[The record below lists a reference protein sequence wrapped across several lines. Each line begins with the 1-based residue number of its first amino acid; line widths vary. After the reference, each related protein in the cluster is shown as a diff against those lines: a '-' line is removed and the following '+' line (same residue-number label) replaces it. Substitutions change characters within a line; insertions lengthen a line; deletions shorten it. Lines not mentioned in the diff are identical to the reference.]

1 MAQLQVIWDV
11 LFNGQAVTKKG
22 SDKEVAA
29 AMDAHL
35 GAVQVASVLRWNTVL
50 EGQKVAAAGFTSG
63 LRYMIPIDD
72 LDSQEVQALVD
83 SLGAF
88 TNSLVDLSKYSI
100 AEALDFPLSRSVK
113 ARFPVLG
120 KIALQTKFTNGLGY
134 TDHTKIKS
142 SMKNQ
147 TKDTK
152 NGLDPTREGKGSSSS
167 LFSDAFRSLLSDS
180 NWFLVLST
188 STEDGVQPPESV
200 LSRGSDG
207 GMYELNYDLREFAA
221 TLTEE
226 SKSHWWTPLDPE
238 DIYLNPQLTFDP
250 SEQLDSEFDPSGFH
264 HHGSKIGKII
274 ENVIDWEKKQSGNDD
289 FIEELE
295 YTLGRLSR
303 EKRLSRNITGKE
315 HGLVSGLESG
325 IITNKVILPWV
336 SEEFVNCLAFFI
348 MTRKPQYWRNGQSQI
363 HLIHPSDGVDI
374 DLLMNQ

>member
-1 MAQLQVIWDV
+1 MTQLQVIWDV
-11 LFNGQAVTKKG
+11 LFNGKAVTIKG

-29 AMDAHL
+29 AMDSHL
-35 GAVQVASVLRWNTVL
+35 GNVQVASVLRWNTVL

-63 LRYMIPIDD
+63 LRYMIPIDN
-72 LDSQEVQALVD
+72 LDTRGAQALVD

-113 ARFPVLG
+113 SRFPVLG
-120 KIALQTKFTNGLGY
+120 KLALQTKFTNGLGY

-152 NGLDPTREGKGSSSS
+152 NGLDPIRDGKGSSSS

-188 STEDGVQPPESV
+188 STEDGVQSPEAV

-226 SKSHWWTPLDPE
+226 SRNHWWTPLDPE
-238 DIYLNPQLTFDP
+238 DITLNPTLSFDP
-250 SEQLDSEFDPSGFH
+250 SEPIDSEFDPSSFH
-264 HHGSKIGKII
+264 HHGSKIQKLI
-274 ENVIDWEKKQSGNDD
+274 ENVIEWEEKQSGDED

-295 YTLGRLSR
+295 YTMGRLSR
-303 EKRLSRNITGKE
+303 EKRLSRQITGND

-325 IITNKVILPWV
+325 IITNKVILPWL

-363 HLIHPSDGVDI
+363 HLIHPSDGTDI

>member
-1 MAQLQVIWDV
+1 MTQLQVIWDV
-11 LFNGQAVTKKG
+11 LFNGKAVTIKG

-29 AMDAHL
+29 AMDSHL
-35 GAVQVASVLRWNTVL
+35 GNVQVASVLRWNTVL

-63 LRYMIPIDD
+63 LRYMIPIND
-72 LDSQEVQALVD
+72 LDSQEAQKLVD

-88 TNSLVDLSKYSI
+88 AHSLVDLSKYSI

-113 ARFPVLG
+113 SRFPVLG
-120 KIALQTKFTNGLGY
+120 KLALQTKFTNGLGY
-134 TDHTKIKS
+134 IDHTKIKS

-152 NGLDPTREGKGSSSS
+152 NGLDPIRDGKGSSSS

-188 STEDGVQPPESV
+188 STEDGVQSPEAV

-226 SKSHWWTPLDPE
+226 SRNHWWTPLDPE
-238 DIYLNPQLTFDP
+238 DITLNPTLSFDP
-250 SEQLDSEFDPSGFH
+250 SEPIDSEFDPSSFH
-264 HHGSKIGKII
+264 HHGSKIQKLI
-274 ENVIDWEKKQSGNDD
+274 ENVIEWEEKQSGDED

-295 YTLGRLSR
+295 YTMGRLSR
-303 EKRLSRNITGKE
+303 EKRLSRQITGND

-325 IITNKVILPWV
+325 IITNKVILPWL

-363 HLIHPSDGVDI
+363 HLIHPSDGTDI

>member
-1 MAQLQVIWDV
+1 MTQLQVIWDV
-11 LFNGQAVTKKG
+11 LFNGKAVTIKG

-29 AMDAHL
+29 AMDSHL
-35 GAVQVASVLRWNTVL
+35 GNVQVASVLRWNTVL

-63 LRYMIPIDD
+63 LRYMIPIDN
-72 LDSQEVQALVD
+72 LDTRGAQALVD

-88 TNSLVDLSKYSI
+88 AHSLVDLSKYSI

-113 ARFPVLG
+113 SRFPVLG
-120 KIALQTKFTNGLGY
+120 KLALQTKFTNGLGY

-152 NGLDPTREGKGSSSS
+152 NGLDPIRDGKGSSSS

-188 STEDGVQPPESV
+188 STEDGVQSPEAV

-226 SKSHWWTPLDPE
+226 SRNHWWTPLDPE
-238 DIYLNPQLTFDP
+238 DITLNPTLSFDP
-250 SEQLDSEFDPSGFH
+250 SEPIDSEYDPSSFH
-264 HHGSKIGKII
+264 HHGSKIQKLI
-274 ENVIDWEKKQSGNDD
+274 ENVIEWEEKQSGDED

-295 YTLGRLSR
+295 YTMGRLSR
-303 EKRLSRNITGKE
+303 EKRLSRQITGND

-325 IITNKVILPWV
+325 IITNKVILPWL

-363 HLIHPSDGVDI
+363 HLIHPSDGTDI

>member
-1 MAQLQVIWDV
+1 MARLQVIWDV

-22 SDKEVAA
+22 SDKEVAS
-29 AMDAHL
+29 AMDSHL
-35 GAVQVASVLRWNTVL
+35 GTTQVASVLRWNTVL

-63 LRYMIPIDD
+63 LRYMIPIDY
-72 LDSQEVQALVD
+72 LDSVESQTLID

-88 TNSLVDLSKYSI
+88 THSLVDLSKCSI

-120 KIALQTKFTNGLGY
+120 KLALQTKFTNGLGY

-152 NGLDPTREGKGSSSS
+152 NGLDPTRDGKGSSNS
-167 LFSDAFRSLLSDS
+167 LFSDVFRSLLSDS

-188 STEDGVQPPESV
+188 STEDGVQSPEAV

-207 GMYELNYDLREFAA
+207 GMYELNYDLRTFAS
-221 TLTEE
+221 TLTEQSE
-226 SKSHWWTPLDPE
+226 NHWWTPLDTE
-238 DIYLNPQLTFDP
+238 DISLNPQLSFDP
-250 SEQLDSEFDPSGFH
+250 SEPLDSEFDPSNFH
-264 HHGSKIGKII
+264 HHGPKIEKLI
-274 ENVIDWEKKQSGNDD
+274 ENVIDWEKKQSGDDD

-295 YTLGRLSR
+295 YTLERLSR
-303 EKRLSRNITGKE
+303 EKRLIRQITGND

-325 IITNKVILPWV
+325 IITNKVILPWI

-363 HLIHPSDGVDI
+363 HLIYPSDGVDI

>member
-29 AMDAHL
+29 AMDSHL

-63 LRYMIPIDD
+63 LRYMIPIDN
-72 LDSQEVQALVD
+72 LDSQEAKALVD

-88 TNSLVDLSKYSI
+88 TNPLVDLSKYSI
-100 AEALDFPLSRSVK
+100 AEALDFPLTRPLK

-120 KIALQTKFTNGLGY
+120 KLALQTKFTNGLGY

-152 NGLDPTREGKGSSSS
+152 NGLDPIRDGKGSSSS
-167 LFSDAFRSLLSDS
+167 LFSDAFRALLSDS

-188 STEDGVQPPESV
+188 STEDGVQSPESV

-207 GMYELNYDLREFAA
+207 GMYELNYDLRAFAA
-221 TLTEE
+221 TLTEQ
-226 SKSHWWTPLDPE
+226 SKNHWWTPLDPD
-238 DIYLNPQLTFDP
+238 DINLNPQLSFDP
-250 SEQLDSEFDPSGFH
+250 SELLDSEFDPSHFH
-264 HHGSKIGKII
+264 HHGAKTEKLI
-274 ENVIDWEKKQSGNDD
+274 ENVIDLEKKQSGDDD

-295 YTLGRLSR
+295 YTLERLSR
-303 EKRLSRNITGKE
+303 EKRLSRQITGNE

-325 IITNKVILPWV
+325 IITNQVILPWV

-348 MTRKPQYWRNGQSQI
+348 MTRKPQYWRNGHSKI

>member
-1 MAQLQVIWDV
+1 MTQLQVIWDV
-11 LFNGQAVTKKG
+11 LFNGKAVTIKG

-29 AMDAHL
+29 AMDSHL
-35 GAVQVASVLRWNTVL
+35 GNVQVASVLRWNTVL

-63 LRYMIPIDD
+63 LRYMIPIND
-72 LDSQEVQALVD
+72 LDSQEAQKLVD

-88 TNSLVDLSKYSI
+88 AHSLVDLSKYSI

-113 ARFPVLG
+113 SRFPVLG
-120 KIALQTKFTNGLGY
+120 KLALQTKFTNGLGY

-152 NGLDPTREGKGSSSS
+152 NGLDPIRDGKGSSSS

-188 STEDGVQPPESV
+188 STEDGVQSPEAV

-226 SKSHWWTPLDPE
+226 SRNHWWTPLDPA
-238 DIYLNPQLTFDP
+238 DITLNPALSFDP
-250 SEQLDSEFDPSGFH
+250 SEPIDSEFDPSSFH
-264 HHGSKIGKII
+264 HHGSKIQKLI
-274 ENVIDWEKKQSGNDD
+274 ENVIEWEEKQSGDED

-295 YTLGRLSR
+295 YTMGRLSR
-303 EKRLSRNITGKE
+303 EKRLSRQITGND

-325 IITNKVILPWV
+325 IITNKVILPWL

-363 HLIHPSDGVDI
+363 HLIHPSDGTDI

>member
-11 LFNGQAVTKKG
+11 LFNGKAVTQKG
-22 SDKEVAA
+22 SDKEVAS
-29 AMDAHL
+29 AMDSHI
-35 GAVQVASVLRWNTVL
+35 GATQVASVLRWNTVL

-63 LRYMIPIDD
+63 LRYMISIDH
-72 LDSQEVQALVD
+72 LESQEAQAFIN
-83 SLGAF
+83 SLAAF
-88 TNSLVDLSKYSI
+88 EHSLVDLSKCSI

-120 KIALQTKFTNGLGY
+120 KLALQTKFTNGLGN

-152 NGLDPTREGKGSSSS
+152 NGLDPIREGKGSSSS

-188 STEDGVQPPESV
+188 STEDGIQSPEAV

-207 GMYELNYDLREFAA
+207 GMYELSYDLRDFAA
-221 TLTEE
+221 MLTEQ
-226 SKSHWWTPLDPE
+226 SKNHWWTPLDPE
-238 DIYLNPQLTFDP
+238 DINLNPQLSFDP
-250 SEQLDSEFDPSGFH
+250 SDPLDSEFDPTNFH
-264 HHGSKIGKII
+264 HHGSKTQDLIDK
-274 ENVIDWEKKQSGNDD
+274 VIDWEKKQSGDED

-295 YTLGRLSR
+295 YTMGRLSR
-303 EKRLSRNITGKE
+303 EKRLSRQITGND

-325 IITNKVILPWV
+325 IITNKVILPWL

-348 MTRKPQYWRNGQSQI
+348 MTRKPQYWRNGQSQL
-363 HLIHPSDGVDI
+363 HLIHPSDGVGI

>member
-11 LFNGQAVTKKG
+11 LFNGKAVTKKG
-22 SDKEVAA
+22 SDKEVSS
-29 AMDAHL
+29 AMDAHI
-35 GAVQVASVLRWNTVL
+35 GQTQVASVLRWNTVL

-63 LRYMIPIDD
+63 LRYLIPIDHLESKD
-72 LDSQEVQALVD
+72 AQAFID
-83 SLGAF
+83 SLPAF
-88 TNSLVDLSKYSI
+88 THPLADLSKYSI
-100 AEALDFPLSRSVK
+100 AETLDFPLSRSVK

-152 NGLDPTREGKGSSSS
+152 NGLDPIRDGKGSSST
-167 LFSDAFRSLLSDS
+167 LFSEAFRSLLSDS

-188 STEDGVQPPESV
+188 STEDGVQSPEAV

-207 GMYELNYDLREFAA
+207 GRYELNYDLREFAA
-221 TLTEE
+221 TLTEQ
-226 SKSHWWTPLDPE
+226 SKNHWWTPLDPE
-238 DIYLNPQLTFDP
+238 DIKLNPQLSFDP
-250 SEQLDSEFDPSGFH
+250 SNPLDSEFDPTHFH
-264 HHGSKIGKII
+264 HHGSKTETLI
-274 ENVIDWEKKQSGNDD
+274 ENVIVWEKKQSGDD
-289 FIEELE
+289 DIIEEIE

-303 EKRLSRNITGKE
+303 EKRLYRQITGNE
-315 HGLVSGLESG
+315 HGLVSGLEEG
-325 IITNKVILPWV
+325 IITNNVILPWL

-348 MTRKPQYWRNGQSQI
+348 MTRKPQYWRNGQSEI

>member
-1 MAQLQVIWDV
+1 MTQLQVIWDV
-11 LFNGQAVTKKG
+11 LFNGKAVTIKG

-29 AMDAHL
+29 AMDSHL
-35 GAVQVASVLRWNTVL
+35 GNVQVASVLRWNTVL

-63 LRYMIPIDD
+63 LRYMIPIDN
-72 LDSQEVQALVD
+72 LDTRGAQALVD

-88 TNSLVDLSKYSI
+88 AHSLVDLSKYSI

-113 ARFPVLG
+113 SRFPVLG
-120 KIALQTKFTNGLGY
+120 KLALQTKFTNGLGY

-152 NGLDPTREGKGSSSS
+152 NGLDPIRDGKGSSSS

-188 STEDGVQPPESV
+188 STEDGVQSPEAV

-226 SKSHWWTPLDPE
+226 SRNHWWTPLDPE
-238 DIYLNPQLTFDP
+238 DITLNPTLSFDP
-250 SEQLDSEFDPSGFH
+250 SEPIDSEFDPSSFH
-264 HHGSKIGKII
+264 HHGSKIQKLI
-274 ENVIDWEKKQSGNDD
+274 ENVIEWEEKQSGDED

-295 YTLGRLSR
+295 YTMGRLSR
-303 EKRLSRNITGKE
+303 EKRLSRQITGND

-325 IITNKVILPWV
+325 IITNKVILPWL

-363 HLIHPSDGVDI
+363 HLIHPSDGTDI